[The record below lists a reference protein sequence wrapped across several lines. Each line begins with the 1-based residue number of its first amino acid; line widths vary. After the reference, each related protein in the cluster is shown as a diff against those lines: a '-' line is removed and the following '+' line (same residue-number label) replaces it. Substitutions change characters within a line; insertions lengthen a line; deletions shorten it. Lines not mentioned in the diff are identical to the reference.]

1 VCSYFDTLLGKQ
13 LLYKFERP
21 QYAEMLQKH
30 SAKSMSQLYGAPHLL
45 RLFVWKGDLVP
56 RSQFDEQSYEY
67 IATHFKSILK
77 YLAQN
82 IPTLFNTEN
91 YMTSTPEYHRRAM

>member
-1 VCSYFDTLLGKQ
+1 LLGKQ

-21 QYAEMLQKH
+21 QYAEILQKH
-30 SAKSMSQLYGAPHLL
+30 GSKTMSQIYGPPHLL
-45 RLFVWKGDLVP
+45 RLFVWRGDLVP

-77 YLAQN
+77 YLMQN
-82 IPTLFNTEN
+82 ATTLFSTEY